1 MEVDCGIPV
10 ETGNSS
16 LSKQSQKNLLNN
28 SCPDAD
34 RKKKITWSL
43 LPIAVSFLLATTA
56 AFLCCFIENDGAT
69 AMFSVFSESGAEWL
83 TDEPVV
89 AKLLFTVGV
98 TFLGLASLFVGMS
111 FFTLLAFLIDGDNRN
126 ITANDD
132 RDFER
137 GFVIDALKAIV
148 YTIFVSAARI
158 IKSIIEIKRNGPG
171 PDSDDD
177 AHDTEGDVDTSGSKD
192 GGNLTADPDRDY
204 ERGFVIDALKAI
216 VYTIFVSAARI
227 IKSIIEIKRNGPGPD
242 SDDDAHD
249 TERDV
254 DTSGSK
260 DGGNLTADPD
270 RDYERGFVIDALKAI
285 VYTIFVSAARI
296 IKSII
301 EIKRNGPGPSDS
313 KFDKVGTPAY
323 LQLAVVFIIAT
334 LKYDGLQNQ
343 PEYTGVSSSTILTLG
358 SGLVLA
364 NFLTSQNLKNDPDR
378 DYERGFVI
386 DAMKAI
392 VYTILVSAARII
404 KSIIEIKRN
413 GPGPV
418 DFSTFDVVAV
428 LLYGAILYPSAKKKL
443 KNTEG
448 WYSGIVIVYLMMI
461 LKSIIITMGR
471 VFEEVVKLISRNGP
485 TDVDFSIGSVVLL
498 MCLYVSLSVY
508 LYFTLGQ
515 AVRLSRNGPTDV
527 DFSIGS
533 VVLLICLY
541 VSLSVYLILYFG
553 TSRKATA
560 KSVTGNEDRDYERG
574 FVIDALKAIVYT
586 IFVSAARIIKSIIEI
601 KRNGPGPSMDVF
613 NALAILG
620 YLFMLLSYKSSSTKS
635 VSVMQIA
642 TAILGV
648 LAYAIMEMTGVTLHR
663 SALLFLVPCCGAL
676 MAISISEKNVKA
688 SNYFSILSNYGIFV
702 ISTLVFIASTHMST
716 MTEQVLFVAGYMFA
730 VGCASQVCQTFFAPL
745 STQSPS
751 LLQASSAF
759 VIVYMAQRIL
769 SSLSFVANA
778 AFSESSSIVSWISE
792 HTSVAIVGLLA
803 CYLFCGTFAFIG
815 FTSPFAWASCITKTD
830 VMDGKCTRIFSTML
844 GPSFRVLSKLSG
856 RAGNTDPLTTFM
868 LSVMAIMKQIP
879 VILTVVLGGILG
891 AVVMQSEIEEFIG
904 FVEGSSVASLFVMSA
919 IFSVTPIICLTSNIP
934 IMGCSMMLSMKFGI
948 SVAVT
953 STFLALALGNSFGS
967 LVCYTIGSCLK
978 YPNSSFDDNRSF
990 NIMTALNLSSISK
1003 QQGLLSYS
1011 AGITGVGIV
1020 PFARSLVTSLS
1031 KLLLVAM
1038 CGAHFGD
1045 YVTIGSTTNGNLMI
1059 LMFSLGFVFVPLLG
1073 QCLLN
1078 KELKTFSTRS
1088 IYESKS
1094 GNHELKV

>member
-1 MEVDCGIPV
+1 
-10 ETGNSS
+10 
-16 LSKQSQKNLLNN
+16 
-28 SCPDAD
+28 
-34 RKKKITWSL
+34 
-43 LPIAVSFLLATTA
+43 
-56 AFLCCFIENDGAT
+56 
-69 AMFSVFSESGAEWL
+69 
-83 TDEPVV
+83 
-89 AKLLFTVGV
+89 
-98 TFLGLASLFVGMS
+98 
-111 FFTLLAFLIDGDNRN
+111 
-126 ITANDD
+126 
-132 RDFER
+132 
-137 GFVIDALKAIV
+137 V

-177 AHDTEGDVDTSGSKD
+177 AHDTEG
-192 GGNLTADPDRDY
+192 
-204 ERGFVIDALKAI
+204 
-216 VYTIFVSAARI
+216 
-227 IKSIIEIKRNGPGPD
+227 
-242 SDDDAHD
+242 
-249 TERDV
+249 DV

-392 VYTILVSAARII
+392 VYTIFVSAARII

-498 MCLYVSLSVY
+498 M
-508 LYFTLGQ
+508 
-515 AVRLSRNGPTDV
+515 
-527 DFSIGS
+527 
-533 VVLLICLY
+533 CLY

-904 FVEGSSVASLFVMSA
+904 FVEGSSVASLFVMSV
-919 IFSVTPIICLTSNIP
+919 IFFVTPIICLTSNIP